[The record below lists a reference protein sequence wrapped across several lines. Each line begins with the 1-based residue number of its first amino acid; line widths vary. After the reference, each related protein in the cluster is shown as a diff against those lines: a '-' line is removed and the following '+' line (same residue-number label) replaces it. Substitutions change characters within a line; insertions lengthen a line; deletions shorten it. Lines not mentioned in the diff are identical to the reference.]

1 MPEIQV
7 HIVDNISLILPPQ
20 YSYVINYIGEV
31 LSGMGIAYVGLNR
44 IYDNFD
50 FQSLIGFCYVRSNEE

>member
-31 LSGMGIAYVGLNR
+31 LSCVEMAYLGLNR

-50 FQSLIGFCYVRSNEE
+50 FQSQIDFCHVHTN